1 MQKEFDFFSFSPYNS
16 SFFGDFMEEILN
28 ELRGAFEEARKVY
41 RAQEEATWQSLSKE
55 QQLDVFCAVV
65 RRIYDGE
72 FVVKGTYRH
81 ILYDVFEFDY
91 DSYTRAMDA
100 GFLELHNSV
109 VTDESWRCN

>member
-1 MQKEFDFFSFSPYNS
+1 
-16 SFFGDFMEEILN
+16 MEKILN

-100 GFLELHNSV
+100 GFLQLHNSV
-109 VTDESWRCN
+109 VTDENF

>member
-1 MQKEFDFFSFSPYNS
+1 MKE
-16 SFFGDFMEEILN
+16 MIE

-41 RAQEEATWQSLSKE
+41 RAREEATWQSLSKE

-65 RRIYDGE
+65 RRICDGE

-81 ILYDVFEFDY
+81 ILYDVFEFDF

-100 GFLELHNSV
+100 GFLEIHNAMV
-109 VTDESWRCN
+109 PNENF